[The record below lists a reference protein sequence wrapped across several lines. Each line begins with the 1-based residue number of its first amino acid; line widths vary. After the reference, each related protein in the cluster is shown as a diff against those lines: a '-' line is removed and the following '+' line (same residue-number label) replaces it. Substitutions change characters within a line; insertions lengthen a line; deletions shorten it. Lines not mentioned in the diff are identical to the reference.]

1 VSRAGWR
8 LEASK
13 LILAC
18 ALGVAL
24 VPSWCRAQLPPN
36 YLSNGSDSSL
46 FNRPEQP
53 TTSWSATRGTPR
65 PTLTGPID
73 PKTYVLG
80 PGDVL
85 SLDLGGRAIGSQV
98 LVVDAEGRVRF
109 PDLGAVAMAGRT
121 LDDAR
126 DDVIRG
132 LKRFYPGATI
142 QLRLVQPRTFKVY
155 VLGEVSQPGL
165 VEVVGSAR
173 VMEALDAS
181 GGLATNASTRNIQ
194 VIRRNGPTLTADVER
209 FRRTGDWEGN
219 PVLQDG
225 DRIVVPSV
233 IQRIGIFGGVSHP
246 GWIEYHSGDSLF
258 TALRVVGGTLPEAR
272 LDSVRVIRYR
282 GATSLDTI
290 RVNLSKGFD
299 PALDLALQPD
309 DRVFVP
315 EQFPWR
321 PSRQVNISGEV
332 VRPGVYAIV
341 EGRDRVSDLL
351 GWAGGFTEFA
361 ARRNVHLIRRPEST
375 TDEKDI
381 EFERLNRLS
390 RSEMTDAEYQTFRS
404 KLALRQASYLIDFST
419 GAPTPP
425 DANILL
431 RDNDQLEVPRQE
443 LAVRV
448 DGSVKRP
455 GFVDFKSG
463 MDYWDYVKMA
473 GGETSR
479 ADVNKTRLTKVGTG
493 NTLLAR
499 DGGRIEAGDFL
510 YVPEKKDIST
520 WSVAKDLLL
529 VAGQVATIILLIDTV
544 GHH

>member
-1 VSRAGWR
+1 MSR
-8 LEASK
+8 LES
-13 LILAC
+13 LAF
-18 ALGVAL
+18 AVVLVAAGL
-24 VPSWCRAQLPPN
+24 VPAVSWAQLPSN
-36 YLSNGSDSSL
+36 YLGDDRDSTLLNRGASPSSN
-46 FNRPEQP
+46 P
-53 TTSWSATRGTPR
+53 TGMRGIPR
-65 PTLTGPID
+65 PTLSGPVD
-73 PKTYVLG
+73 PKTYLLG
-80 PGDVL
+80 PGDML
-85 SLDLGGRAIGSQV
+85 SLDLSGRAVGSQV
-98 LVVDAEGRVRF
+98 LVVDAEGRVRL
-109 PDLGAVAMAGRT
+109 PDLGAVDVGGRT
-121 LDDAR
+121 LEDAR
-126 DDVIRG
+126 EDILHR
-132 LKRFYPGATI
+132 LKRYLPGATV
-142 QLRLVQPRTFKVY
+142 QLRLVQPRTFKVF

-173 VMEALDAS
+173 VMEALEAS
-181 GGLATNASTRNIQ
+181 GGLSGNGSNRNIQ
-194 VIRRNGPTLTADVER
+194 VIHRDGQSLTADVER

-219 PVLQDG
+219 PFLQDG

-233 IQRIGIFGGVSHP
+233 KERVGVFGGVARP

-258 TALRVVGGTLPEAR
+258 TTLRVVGGTLPAAR

-299 PALDLALQPD
+299 SALDLALQPD
-309 DRVFVP
+309 DRIFVP

-332 VRPGVYAIV
+332 IRPGVYAVV
-341 EGRDRVSDLL
+341 EGRDRVSDLVH
-351 GWAGGFTEFA
+351 WAGGFTEFA
-361 ARRNVHLIRRPEST
+361 ARRNVHLVRRPET
-375 TDEKDI
+375 EDKDI

-419 GAPTPP
+419 GAPIPT
-425 DANILL
+425 DADILL
-431 RDNDQLEVPRQE
+431 RDNDQIEVPRTE

-455 GFVDFKSG
+455 GFIDFKPG
-463 MDYWDYVKMA
+463 MSYWDYVKLA

-529 VAGQVATIILLIDTV
+529 VAGQLATIILLIDTV
-544 GHH
+544 GHHNP